1 MQAWKEL
8 WRACAQSVV
17 SSGLTPGVWSNS
29 EYVEEEIFTK
39 NDEWPSSVVFERR
52 FQAGHGFQF
61 LSSML
66 ELACSQSLPAMR
78 IMVEDPSSDSGKN
91 LNVVI
96 STVLTVDFQRRQDF
110 DWWDEQGDPALF
122 VENTSDHVIACVVLS
137 DGRIA
142 LMDVFLLRV
151 SANDDIVSGSS
162 NIYVHKDFP
171 GLFAFVRRTTGGICY
186 WVQRMRCED
195 SEHGG
200 IKYLTFFRWL
210 PRPCC
215 LFSPF
220 EVFSPSLIDLGT
232 NDMNQIVLRSDFD
245 AIVLNVQAALMG
257 DSGSTDG
264 PLCCQP
270 DWYGWYCQICGTQR

>member
-39 NDEWPSSVVFERR
+39 NDEWPSSDVFERR

-137 DGRIA
+137 YGRIA
-142 LMDVFLLRV
+142 LMDVF
-151 SANDDIVSGSS
+151 
-162 NIYVHKDFP
+162 
-171 GLFAFVRRTTGGICY
+171 FAASI
-186 WVQRMRCED
+186 
-195 SEHGG
+195 S
-200 IKYLTFFRWL
+200 K
-210 PRPCC
+210 
-215 LFSPF
+215 S
-220 EVFSPSLIDLGT
+220 
-232 NDMNQIVLRSDFD
+232 
-245 AIVLNVQAALMG
+245 
-257 DSGSTDG
+257 
-264 PLCCQP
+264 
-270 DWYGWYCQICGTQR
+270 